1 MTNNDPFSDAM
12 DAMSA
17 SVPTNMPPI
26 DIDSAEQTA
35 WVIDYLKQG
44 IGDYRFPNYLTE
56 RLKRQQARDKDGE
69 LYPLIDGAAK
79 QLFAGQ
85 DGTRRFGSEWNHLM
99 EVDKDQYRASIR
111 HLLKTGL
118 ITEEQLREHGM
129 VEEPE
134 DERTDIATGLRY
146 DVDGPVPGEVGQ
158 GFERVAQK
166 FNNAINPEGLG
177 FTKDARR

>member
-69 LYPLIDGAAK
+69 LYPMIVGAAK
-79 QLFAGQ
+79 QLLAAQ
-85 DGTRRFGSEWNHLM
+85 DDERRYGGDWNHLM
-99 EVDKDQYRASIR
+99 EIDKDQYLTSIR
-111 HLLKTGL
+111 YLLKTGL
-118 ITEEQLREHGM
+118 ITEEQLREHGA

-134 DERTDIATGLRY
+134 DERTDIAPGLRY
-146 DVDGPVPGEVGQ
+146 DVDGPVPDGVQ
-158 GFERVAQK
+158 DFERVAQK